1 MVLSIQESL
10 QIPKYFSSSQKWPL
24 FWKSSIVEI
33 SSFVPLSIGAMNSM
47 IVTNMFN
54 ASSSREWRSMTE
66 NKPRFIDY
74 SEDPEILAMSE
85 EEIRA
90 EVLAAFGAWA
100 DREDMTDDWL
110 DELRRGWNDRL
121 DELYADKPENSN
133 L

>member
-1 MVLSIQESL
+1 
-10 QIPKYFSSSQKWPL
+10 
-24 FWKSSIVEI
+24 
-33 SSFVPLSIGAMNSM
+33 
-47 IVTNMFN
+47 MFN